1 MTVQSVYTQMK
12 IYRICGAFAQDNK
25 NPITKIY
32 LNECNLH
39 CYYCK
44 NRKEIDDIHELN
56 INEVIE
62 KIQKL
67 SNTDIYITGGEPL
80 LQKDDIFELTN
91 ILINM
96 KHRVFIETNGTF
108 PVKDLPTN
116 AIRIIH
122 YKTPGSGMSGV
133 NNYENSRM
141 ARSGKDIFRFVIT
154 SQSDYEWTEKIIKRY
169 KLNKKYLCI
178 ISQDDEFNN
187 EEWLHEKINNPP
199 SGIIFLKREEI
210 SIQ

>member
-1 MTVQSVYTQMK
+1 MTDLSVYTQMK

-56 INEVIE
+56 IKEILG

-80 LQKDDIFELTN
+80 LQRDGIFELTN
-91 ILINM
+91 LLTDM
-96 KHRVFIETNGTF
+96 KYRVFIETNGTF

-141 ARSGKDIFRFVIT
+141 AKSGKDIFRFVIT

-169 KLNKKYLCI
+169 KLNKKYMCI
-178 ISQDDEFNN
+178 ISPAEEFSN
-187 EEWLHEKINNPP
+187 EEWFSEIINTSP

-210 SIQ
+210 PIQ